1 MQQAVDE
8 HDAEH
13 AEANVGAIWK
23 PFGWP

>member
-13 AEANVGAIWK
+13 AEANAGAIWK
-23 PFGWP
+23 PFG